1 MFRRNWLSL
10 SVVPIII
17 LTVAATVSS
26 SGALTQSTCP
36 GHNSCYVAPGA
47 DCGDIGCSGTT
58 TCDKHVCQAIPASCG
73 IGEYLQTIHC
83 GSDNTYLAYTYYCY
97 SSDDYPSKSI
107 AGPVCTL
114 GPPGDGGGGGC
125 IQGDC
130 SASAKAEYQFS
141 ESHPVCSGS
150 VNYCTYPGTGCP
162 SGTYAYNWEDTCCC
176 NHAQTPVFID
186 VAGDGIELTSSAD
199 GVNFDLNRVGIKE
212 RLAWTAAGS
221 DDALL
226 ALDRGGNGA
235 IDDGGEVF
243 GNFTEQPVS
252 EEPNGFLALA
262 EFDKPQNGGNG
273 DGKIDGGDAVFTS
286 LRLWQ
291 DADHDGASGPGELH
305 ALSEFGVATL
315 ELDYKLSKRTDQYG
329 NQFRYR
335 AKVKDVRGAQVG
347 RWAWDVLLMSGG
359 GGG

>member
-1 MFRRNWLSL
+1 MFRRYWPPLL
-10 SVVPIII
+10 AVPIII
-17 LTVAATVSS
+17 FTVAATVSS
-26 SGALTQSTCP
+26 SGAASWSTCT
-36 GHNSCYVAPGA
+36 GYNSCYASPIA
-47 DCGDIGCSGTT
+47 DCGDIGCSGTSA
-58 TCDKHVCQAIPASCG
+58 CDKHVCQSIPASCG
-73 IGEYLQTIHC
+73 GGYFLQSIHC
-83 GSDNTYLAYTYYCY
+83 SDDNTYIAYTYYCV
-97 SSDDYPSKSI
+97 SSDDTPSKSI
-107 AGPVCTL
+107 AGPICSS
-114 GPPGDGGGGGC
+114 GPPSTGGGC
-125 IQGDC
+125 LQGDC

-150 VNYCTYPGTGCP
+150 VNYCTYPFTGCP

-226 ALDRGGNGA
+226 ALDRDGNGT

-243 GNFTEQPVS
+243 GNFTEQPMS

-262 EFDKPQNGGNG
+262 EFDKPQKGGNS
-273 DGKIDGGDAVFTS
+273 DGVIDFRDPVFFS

-291 DADHDGASGPGELH
+291 DTNHDGVSEPGELH
-305 ALSEFGVATL
+305 TLSEFGVATI
-315 ELDYKLSKRTDQYG
+315 ELDYKLSKRADRYG

-335 AKVKDVRGAQVG
+335 AKVKDARGAQVG

-359 GGG
+359 GGRE